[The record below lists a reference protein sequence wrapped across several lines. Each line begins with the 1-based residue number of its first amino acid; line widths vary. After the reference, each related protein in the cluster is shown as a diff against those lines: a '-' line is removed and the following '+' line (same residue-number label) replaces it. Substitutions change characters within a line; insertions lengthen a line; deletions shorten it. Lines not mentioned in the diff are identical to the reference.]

1 MKPVKEFFI
10 HKIMQIKL
18 KSYVTDYLAELFIIS
33 LKLNLIV
40 FFYRMVLNTKKELLL
55 TKFPQKS

>member
-1 MKPVKEFFI
+1 
-10 HKIMQIKL
+10 MQIKL